1 MLGDKMY
8 LIKEMPEQERPRER
22 LVSNGVKSLSNVEL
36 LAILLR
42 TGNKNKS
49 VIELSKD
56 VLYNLKKFEDFKKI
70 TYEELLKIHGIKEAK
85 ATTIIA
91 AIELGRR
98 ILKDEEVQNN
108 KITSSH
114 DVYYELKEI
123 AENEQETFYCVYLN
137 TKLNIIKKEQ
147 IYKGT
152 VNKIVIHPR
161 EIFKNAIKYNSSY
174 IILVHNHPTGDSNP
188 SKADITTTEQ
198 LIEVSNIINIEIL
211 DHIIIGKN
219 QFYSYK
225 EKQKFFI

>member
-22 LVSNGVKSLSNVEL
+22 LSSNGVKGLSNVEL

-56 VLYNLKKFEDFKKI
+56 VLYNLNNFEDFKKI
-70 TYEELLKIHGIKEAK
+70 TYEELLKIPGIKEAK
-85 ATTIIA
+85 ASTIIA
-91 AIELGRR
+91 AIEFGRR
-98 ILKDEEVQNN
+98 ILKNEEVVNN

-123 AENEQETFYCVYLN
+123 AENEQETFYCIYLN
-137 TKLNIIKKEQ
+137 TKLNIIKKEL

-152 VNKIVIHPR
+152 VDKIVIHPR

-174 IILVHNHPTGDSNP
+174 IILVHNHPTGDSKP
-188 SKADITTTEQ
+188 SKADLITTEQ
-198 LIEVSNIINIEIL
+198 LIEVAHIINIEII
-211 DHIIIGKN
+211 DHIIIGRN
-219 QFYSYK
+219 EFYSYK
-225 EKQKFFI
+225 ENRKFFI